1 MTGRRP
7 GAIMVAGG
15 AGYIGSHAL
24 RDLREAGLDAFAYDN
39 VSTGHAAST
48 LGSVLVEG
56 DLHDGDRVE
65 RTLRERGVR
74 SVFHFAANC
83 YVGESVTD
91 PEKYYRNN
99 VAATLTLLSAM
110 RRAGVGE
117 FIFSST
123 CATYGNPVQ
132 ERMDESHPQS
142 PINPYGWSKLMVE
155 RMLADFSSAYGLR
168 YVSLRYFNAA
178 GAHPDGTIGEDHDP
192 ETHLI
197 PLILKVAGGQMPALS
212 VFGDDY
218 PTPDGT
224 CIRDYIHILDLA
236 AAHRLALDHL
246 ERGGESTAFNL
257 GNGAGYSVLE
267 VIRMAEAV
275 TGRKIPYRIAPRR
288 AGDPARLV
296 GDSTRAQKVLGW
308 RQRFGDLKTIV
319 ETAWNWHRSHP
330 NGYARP

>member
-1 MTGRRP
+1 MTRRRD

-24 RDLREAGLDAFAYDN
+24 RDLRENGFDCFAYDN
-39 VSTGHAAST
+39 LSTGHAASVR
-48 LGSVLVEG
+48 GSDFVQG
-56 DLHDGDRVE
+56 DLHDGALIE
-65 RTLRERGVR
+65 RTLRERKVE

-110 RRAGVGE
+110 RRAGVKE

-132 ERMDESHPQS
+132 ERMDETHPQA
-142 PINPYGWSKLMVE
+142 PINPYGWTKLMVE
-155 RMLADFSSAYGLR
+155 RMLADFAPAYGLR

-197 PLILKVAGGQMPALS
+197 PLVLKVANGRMPFLS

-236 AAHRLALDHL
+236 AAHRLALDYL
-246 ERGGESTAFNL
+246 DAGGGSTAFNL

-267 VIRMAEAV
+267 VIKTAEAV
-275 TGRKIPYRIAPRR
+275 TGRKVSYKVAARR

-296 GDSTRAQKVLGW
+296 GDSTRAQKVLNW

-319 ETAWNWHRSHP
+319 ETAWKWHQAHP
-330 NGYARP
+330 NGF

>member
-1 MTGRRP
+1 MTGSRD
-7 GAIMVAGG
+7 GSIMVAGG

-24 RDLREAGLDAFAYDN
+24 RDLLESGFDAFAFDN
-39 VSTGHAAST
+39 LSTGHAP
-48 LGSVLVEG
+48 SVGRAGFVEG
-56 DLHDGDRVE
+56 DLQDGALVE
-65 RTLRERGVR
+65 RTLRERKVR

-99 VAATLTLLSAM
+99 VAATLTLLAAM
-110 RRAGVGE
+110 RRAGVKE

-132 ERMDESHPQS
+132 ERMDETHPQA

-155 RMLADFSSAYGLR
+155 RMLADFAAAYGLR

-178 GAHPDGTIGEDHDP
+178 GAHPDGTIGEDHEP

-197 PLILKVAGGQMPALS
+197 PLVLKVASGRMARLS

-236 AAHRLALDHL
+236 EAHRLALEYL
-246 ERGGESTAFNL
+246 GKGGESTAFNL

-267 VIRMAEAV
+267 VIKCAEAV
-275 TGRKIPYRIAPRR
+275 TGKKVPYEVAPRR
-288 AGDPARLV
+288 AGDPPRLV
-296 GDSTRAQKVLGW
+296 GDSTRAQKILGW

-319 ETAWNWHRSHP
+319 ETAWKWHSAHP
-330 NGYARP
+330 GGFA

>member
-1 MTGRRP
+1 MTRRS
-7 GAIMVAGG
+7 GSIMVAGG

-24 RDLREAGLDAFAYDN
+24 RDLREAGYDAFAFDN
-39 VSTGHAAST
+39 LSTGHAAST
-48 LGSVLVEG
+48 RGGALVQGDLGDAALVEK
-56 DLHDGDRVE
+56 
-65 RTLRERGVR
+65 TLRDRGVR

-99 VAATLTLLSAM
+99 VASTLVLLSAM
-110 RRAGVGE
+110 RRAGVKE

-132 ERMDESHPQS
+132 ERMDETHPQA

-155 RMLADFSSAYGLR
+155 RMLADFAPAYGLR

-178 GAHPDGTIGEDHDP
+178 GAHPDGTIGEDHEP

-197 PLILKVAGGQMPALS
+197 PLVLRVAAGRLKELA

-236 AAHRLALDHL
+236 EAHRLALDYL
-246 ERGGESTAFNL
+246 DAGGESTAFNL

-267 VIRMAEAV
+267 VIRTAEAV

-288 AGDPARLV
+288 AGDPPRLV
-296 GDSTRAQKVLGW
+296 GDSSRAQKVLKW
-308 RQRFGDLKTIV
+308 RQKFGELRTIV
-319 ETAWNWHRSHP
+319 ETAWNWHKS
-330 NGYARP
+330 RPDGFG

>member
-1 MTGRRP
+1 MTGRRD
-7 GAIMVAGG
+7 GSIMVAGG

-24 RDLREAGLDAFAYDN
+24 RDLGENGFDAFAFDN
-39 VSTGHAAST
+39 LSTGHAPSVGRAT
-48 LGSVLVEG
+48 LVQG
-56 DLHDGDRVE
+56 DLQDGELVE
-65 RTLRERGVR
+65 RTLRERKVR

-110 RRAGVGE
+110 RRAGVKE
-117 FIFSST
+117 FVFSST

-132 ERMDESHPQS
+132 ERMDETHPQA

-155 RMLADFSSAYGLR
+155 RMLADFSHAYGLR
-168 YVSLRYFNAA
+168 YVALRYFNAA
-178 GAHPDGTIGEDHDP
+178 GAHPDGTIGEDHEP

-197 PLILKVAGGQMPALS
+197 PLVLEVASGRMPKLS
-212 VFGDDY
+212 LFGDDY

-236 AAHRLALDHL
+236 EAHRLALDYL
-246 ERGGESTAFNL
+246 DRGGASTAFNL

-267 VIRMAEAV
+267 VIRCAEAV
-275 TGRKIPYRIAPRR
+275 TGKKVAYQVAPRR
-288 AGDPARLV
+288 AGDPSRLV
-296 GDSTRAQKVLGW
+296 GDSSRAQKLLGW
-308 RQRFGDLKTIV
+308 KQKFGDLKTIV
-319 ETAWNWHRSHP
+319 ESAWKWHSAHAK
-330 NGYARP
+330 GFG

>member
-1 MTGRRP
+1 MSSREGS
-7 GAIMVAGG
+7 IMVAGG

-24 RDLREAGLDAFAYDN
+24 RLLREAGLDAFAFDN
-39 VSTGHAAST
+39 LSTGHGAAAR
-48 LGSVLVEG
+48 GQDLVQG
-56 DLHDGDRVE
+56 DLHDAALISKLLRDR
-65 RTLRERGVR
+65 RVR

-99 VAATLTLLSAM
+99 VVATLTLLSAM
-110 RRAGVGE
+110 RQAGVSD
-117 FIFSST
+117 FVFSST

-132 ERMDESHPQS
+132 DRMDETHPQL

-155 RMLADFSSAYGLR
+155 RMLVDFAAAYGLR
-168 YVSLRYFNAA
+168 YVALRYFNAA

-197 PLILKVAGGQMPALS
+197 PLVLRVANGRMKELS

-236 AAHRLALDHL
+236 EAHRLALDYL
-246 ERGGESTAFNL
+246 DGGGASAAFNL

-267 VIRMAEAV
+267 VIRTAEAV
-275 TGRKIPYRIAPRR
+275 TGRKIPYKVVPRR

-308 RQRFGDLKTIV
+308 RQRYGDLRTII
-319 ETAWNWHRSHP
+319 ETAWKWHHAHP
-330 NGYARP
+330 AGFA

>member
-1 MTGRRP
+1 MTRRD
-7 GAIMVAGG
+7 GSVMVAGG

-24 RDLREAGLDAFAYDN
+24 RDLREAGFEAFAFDN
-39 VSTGHAAST
+39 LSTGHAGAA
-48 LGSVLVEG
+48 GADLVRG
-56 DLHDGDRVE
+56 DLGDAALVE
-65 RTLRERGVR
+65 RTLRDRNVR
-74 SVFHFAANC
+74 SVFHFAASC

-99 VAATLTLLSAM
+99 VATTLALLSAM
-110 RRAGVGE
+110 RRAGVRE

-132 ERMDESHPQS
+132 ERMDESHPQN

-155 RMLADFSSAYGLR
+155 RMLADFARAYGLR

-178 GAHPDGTIGEDHDP
+178 GAHPDATIGEDHDP

-197 PLILKVAGGQMPALS
+197 PLVLKVAGGGMKELS

-236 AAHRLALDHL
+236 AAHRLALDYL
-246 ERGGESTAFNL
+246 DRGGGDGASNL
-257 GNGAGYSVLE
+257 GNGEGYSVLE
-267 VIRMAEAV
+267 VIRTAEAV
-275 TGRKIPYRIAPRR
+275 TGRKVPYRVAARR
-288 AGDPARLV
+288 AGDPPRLV
-296 GDSTRAQKVLGW
+296 GDCARATEVLGW
-308 RQRFGDLKTIV
+308 RQRFGDLRTIV
-319 ETAWNWHRSHP
+319 ETAWAWHRSHP
-330 NGYARP
+330 AGFG